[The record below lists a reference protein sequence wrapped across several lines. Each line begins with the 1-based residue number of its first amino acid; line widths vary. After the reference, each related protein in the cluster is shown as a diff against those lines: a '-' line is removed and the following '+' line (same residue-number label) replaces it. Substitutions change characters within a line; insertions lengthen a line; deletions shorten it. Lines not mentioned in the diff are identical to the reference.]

1 MKKTFTYLPVL
12 IFIIILIFI
21 ENSLLKG
28 ILSGVVIFLIA
39 VSKYKRSK
47 INEEYIEFD
56 DRVNINI
63 SKWSLRFMFLSN
75 LLLTLF
81 LIFASASQGSIDKDF
96 IIFYLLLTLF
106 IPFYIIPTIIKKY

>member
-81 LIFASASQGSIDKDF
+81 LIFASQGSIDKDF

>member
-21 ENSLLKG
+21 KNSLLKS

-81 LIFASASQGSIDKDF
+81 LIFASQGSIDKDF